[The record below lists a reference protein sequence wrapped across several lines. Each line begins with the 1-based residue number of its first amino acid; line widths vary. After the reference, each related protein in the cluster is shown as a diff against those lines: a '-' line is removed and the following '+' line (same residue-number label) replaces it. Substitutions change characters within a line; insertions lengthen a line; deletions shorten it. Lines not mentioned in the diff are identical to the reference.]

1 MVKTDI
7 DLQNELETRKRLLET
22 QKSIDAEELKRVL
35 QELPLTKDT
44 TCGIGFIKG
53 SALQK
58 FANQTAY
65 TIIYGLVGCVFA
77 MASAYFNATI
87 STLEKRFKIPSRNT
101 GIIMMGN
108 DLSQVLCSAFLGY
121 YAGRKHRPRWM
132 GFGLTTLVIFCLMT
146 VAPHFIY
153 GPGDDALSLT
163 KEYGAISDTDIS
175 MQDLEEQRQKILC
188 RDDGTGVECEK
199 SEGSLPPQVL
209 LFVAQFIAGVG
220 GSLYYTLGVSYMD
233 DNTEKS
239 KAPAMLSISYFF
251 GLLGP
256 SLGYTLASICL
267 RIYIAPLLTPIINNR
282 DSRWLGAWWMG
293 WIIMAC
299 VIFCCSLLIFLFPKE
314 LPMTAA
320 RRKIQDLRAKEENMG
335 KSVEHLEEKTSFS
348 DMLRTFKLFLRNK
361 IVLYNSSSNVFYFFG
376 YVPYWIFAAK
386 YIEIQYRQSAA
397 TSSIVTGTVALAFSA
412 IAILLSGAI
421 ISKYKPRA
429 RYLAAWNILV
439 DIVTMSGM
447 IAYAFIG
454 CTGNDTTLISNS
466 YDSVLST
473 SMSCNSIC
481 HCDYVRYM
489 PVCGEDQITYISPCH
504 AGCKREHMDASG
516 LKSYYDCSCIASAS
530 NETLT
535 KNQLFNRLTAMDI
548 NDSGL
553 NETSLSLGTG
563 GQAMSGACPVKCSQQ
578 FITFLAVMC
587 IIKFFAATG
596 RASNLLITMRSVSPK
611 DKSALMGFGMMFISL
626 VCFVP
631 APIFYGWIFDKNCLV
646 WGKTCSNKGNCWL
659 YDATG
664 LRLTLNLVAAFF
676 VGISTFCNAGV
687 WYHVKDLK
695 VFDDEDDKVK
705 ELQILARNKSQNGV
719 DLKTAE

>member
-1 MVKTDI
+1 MSKTDK
-7 DLQNELETRKRLLET
+7 DVENDPESSKKLLDT
-22 QKSIDAEELKRVL
+22 QKSIDAEELQRIYA
-35 QELPLTKDT
+35 ELPLTKDT
-44 TCGIGFIKG
+44 TCGVGFLKG
-53 SALQK
+53 AFLQK

-65 TIIYGLVGCVFA
+65 VIIYGMVGCVFA

-101 GIIMMGN
+101 GMIMIGN

-121 YAGRKHRPRWM
+121 YAGKKHRPRWM
-132 GFGLTTLVIFCLMT
+132 GFGLLTLVVYCMLT
-146 VAPHFIY
+146 VTPHFMY

-163 KEYGAISDTDIS
+163 KEYGAVSDIDIS
-175 MQDLEEQRQKILC
+175 MKDLEEQRQKILC
-188 RDDGTGVECEK
+188 RDDGTGVECEVR
-199 SEGSLPPQVL
+199 EGSLLPQLL
-209 LFVAQFIAGVG
+209 LFIAQFVAGVG

-233 DNTEKS
+233 DNTEKA

-267 RIYIAPLLTPIINNR
+267 RIYIAPYLTPIINNR

-293 WIIMAC
+293 WCIMA
-299 VIFCCSLLIFLFPKE
+299 VLIFLCGLLMFLFPKE

-320 RRKIQDLRAKEENMG
+320 RRRVHELRAKEENMG
-335 KSVEHLEEKTSFS
+335 QSVERIQNKASFS
-348 DMLRTFKLFLRNK
+348 DMIRTFKMFFKNK
-361 IVLYNSSSNVFYFFG
+361 IILFNSSSNVFYFFG
-376 YVPYWIFAAK
+376 YVPYWIFTAK

-412 IAILLSGAI
+412 IAILLSGFI

-439 DIVTMSGM
+439 DIITMSGM

-454 CTGNDTTLISNS
+454 CSGNDVSLINNS
-466 YDSVLST
+466 YDSNMLT
-473 SMSCNSIC
+473 TTLGCNSAC

-489 PVCGEDQITYISPCH
+489 PVCGEDMITYISPCH
-504 AGCKREHMDASG
+504 AGCKREHMDSNG
-516 LKSYYDCSCIASAS
+516 IKTYYDCSCIPTVS
-530 NETLT
+530 NETLN
-535 KNQLFNRLTAMDI
+535 KNPLFERITTEDI
-548 NDSGL
+548 NNSNL
-553 NETSLSLGTG
+553 NITNLSLGMG

-587 IIKFFAATG
+587 VIKFFAATG
-596 RASNLLITMRSVSPK
+596 RASNLLITMRSVSPE

-646 WGKTCSNKGNCWL
+646 WGKTCTNKGNCWL
-659 YDATG
+659 YDAAS

-687 WYHVKDLK
+687 WYHVKHLK
-695 VFDDEDDKVK
+695 VFDDEEGKPR
-705 ELQILARNKSQNGV
+705 ELQNISKNNEQSV
-719 DLKTAE
+719 THTE